1 MLPKNL
7 IIFWLKYKDTDK
19 NTLDDFDTLD
29 DPRGEKIQ
37 TEKYLHETV
46 MAVARITDTR

>member
-19 NTLDDFDTLD
+19 NTLDDFDTFD
-29 DPRGEKIQ
+29 DPRGEKISDKQ
-37 TEKYLHETV
+37 KN
-46 MAVARITDTR
+46 ICTRQLWLWPE